1 MRWVLLASRYQP
13 EYLMIP
19 ETTPETAETTSQISV
34 RARKKSHAVAD
45 SLNQLLDTDPRFQ
58 ALAATNCEGLTL
70 LAVVNRMLADDQCPG
85 LVVAKDDSDTSV
97 VGFFVRRN

>member
-1 MRWVLLASRYQP
+1 
-13 EYLMIP
+13 MIP
-19 ETTPETAETTSQISV
+19 EPTETTETTNQISV

-58 ALAATNCEGLTL
+58 ALAATSCEGLTL
-70 LAVVNRMLADDQCPG
+70 LAVINRMLADDQCPG
-85 LVVAKDDSDTSV
+85 LVVAKDDTDTSV